1 MSTFQKAVRWLDQNK
16 DFALDFVRTYLGI
29 GLFVRG
35 ILFMGDVGLSV
46 EELMGSAELS
56 YASAALMHYVTLAHL
71 VGGAFLAI
79 GLLTRIAALV
89 QVPILFGAVFLVHL
103 QGGLLTA
110 DQSLEFAALVLFL
123 LVVVTLFGPGRWS
136 VDHYIF
142 VREEPSE
149 LDKMVARMFEEVP
162 EEYGE
167 GPSMAEE
174 PVGTGVQAPGAT
186 EVAAPVATETCDC
199 GNDIRHPRV
208 TAEPRYGAFSALRFL
223 LGISAPVKEVVFWC
237 EKCDTVIKRTRDP
250 EVLRRYRW
258 HTS

>member
-1 MSTFQKAVRWLDQNK
+1 MSTFQKGVNWLDRNK
-16 DFALDFVRTYLGI
+16 DLALDLVRTYLGI

-56 YASAALMHYVTLAHL
+56 FASAALMHYVTIAHL
-71 VGGAFLAI
+71 VGGVFLAI
-79 GLLTRIAALV
+79 GLLTRLAALV
-89 QVPILFGAVFLVHL
+89 QVPILVGAVFLVHL
-103 QGGLLTA
+103 QDGLLTA
-110 DQSLEFAALVLFL
+110 DQSLEFSALVLFL

-136 VDHYIF
+136 VDHYLF

-149 LDKMVARMFEEVP
+149 LDKMVMQMFASAPTASE
-162 EEYGE
+162 
-167 GPSMAEE
+167 EE
-174 PVGTGVQAPGAT
+174 PAPKEPAGVRAQASGAT
-186 EVAAPVATETCDC
+186 GVAAPAAVKTCDC
-199 GNDIRHPRV
+199 GHDIHHPRV

-237 EKCDTVIKRTRDP
+237 ETCGAIIKRTSDP
-250 EVLRRYRW
+250 EVLREYRW

>member
-1 MSTFQKAVRWLDQNK
+1 MNRMQKGIRWLNENQDL
-16 DFALDFVRTYLGI
+16 ALDLVRTYLGI

-35 ILFMGDVGLSV
+35 ILFMGDVGPSV
-46 EELMGSAELS
+46 EGLAGGAELS
-56 YASAALMHYVTLAHL
+56 FASAALMHYVTLAHL
-71 VGGAFLAI
+71 VGGASLAI

-89 QVPILFGAVFLVHL
+89 QVPILFGAVFLVHF
-103 QGGLLTA
+103 QDGLLTA

-123 LVVVTLFGPGRWS
+123 LVVITLFGPGRWS

-149 LDKMVARMFEEVP
+149 LDKMVMQIFEPAREEH
-162 EEYGE
+162 GA
-167 GPSMAEE
+167 G
-174 PVGTGVQAPGAT
+174 QRAT
-186 EVAAPVATETCDC
+186 EQPAGASVQPPEATDVAAPVRTETCDC
-199 GNDIRHPRV
+199 GHDIHHPRV
-208 TAEPRYGAFSALRFL
+208 TAEPRYGAFAALRFM

-250 EVLRRYRW
+250 EVLRKYRW